1 MLFELAV
8 LGRVSVRLW
17 DGCGGVGEVVVLLWL
32 ICVVSVVDGH
42 RCAVGACWPD
52 LRCER
57 SRQGGVVTRM
67 SCACGGVMLCS
78 SSIWRCLWCR
88 GDTVSSSACVFVVV
102 TVFVIAEVQLSR
114 GAGVAVQDYIVGV
127 P

>member
-1 MLFELAV
+1 MDTCV
-8 LGRVSVRLW
+8 LWAL
-17 DGCGGVGEVVVLLWL
+17 VGLT
-32 ICVVSVVDGH
+32 
-42 RCAVGACWPD
+42 P
-52 LRCER
+52 LRAIA
-57 SRQGGVVTRM
+57 SSGVVTRM